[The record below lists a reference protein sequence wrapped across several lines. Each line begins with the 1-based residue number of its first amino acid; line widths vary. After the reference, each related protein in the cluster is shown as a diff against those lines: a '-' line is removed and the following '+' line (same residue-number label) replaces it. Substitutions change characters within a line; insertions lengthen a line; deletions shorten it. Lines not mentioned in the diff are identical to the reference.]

1 LDHAPTGEKAVMGTF
16 VLVHGSWHGGWCW
29 SRLVPMLRAE
39 GHDVHAPSLSGLGD
53 RVHLATPG
61 IGLST
66 HITDITN
73 LITYEDLDDVVLV
86 GASYGGPVISG
97 VGAALPERVRRLVFV
112 DGLVPDAGQSCF
124 DLMPGVRP
132 GFVESARA
140 AGSDW
145 AVPSPPPQF
154 FGIAEPADVR
164 WTQDRLTA
172 MPLKTHDERL
182 AVSPPDSIPG
192 TYIRCDQFIGFDQ
205 QMEPARRRGYAIEH
219 LDAGHD
225 VQITDA
231 RALKDVLTA
240 LET

>member
-1 LDHAPTGEKAVMGTF
+1 
-16 VLVHGSWHGGWCW
+16 
-29 SRLVPMLRAE
+29 
-39 GHDVHAPSLSGLGD
+39 
-53 RVHLATPG
+53 
-61 IGLST
+61 
-66 HITDITN
+66 
-73 LITYEDLDDVVLV
+73 
-86 GASYGGPVISG
+86 
-97 VGAALPERVRRLVFV
+97 
-112 DGLVPDAGQSCF
+112 
-124 DLMPGVRP
+124 MPGVRP